1 MIQWIHTRGKDWGR
15 WRNRDDSAWPRE
27 SLLSRIRNEGS
38 VGAAIKQHGQHVP
51 VKLMPR
57 EIAEFHRA
65 VMSMDES
72 CRAVVEVVYRT
83 KAGRDEKA
91 EMLGI
96 SKSRMYQ
103 LLDQAHGYL
112 AGRLDGHPKEM
123 SRLSNNYTVQT
134 VK

>member
-1 MIQWIHTRGKDWGR
+1 
-15 WRNRDDSAWPRE
+15 
-27 SLLSRIRNEGS
+27 
-38 VGAAIKQHGQHVP
+38 
-51 VKLMPR
+51 MPR
-57 EIAEFHRA
+57 EIAEFHWA

-112 AGRLDGHPKEM
+112 AGRLDSTAKDV
-123 SRLSNNYTVQT
+123 SRLSNNYTAQT

>member
-1 MIQWIHTRGKDWGR
+1 M
-15 WRNRDDSAWPRE
+15 
-27 SLLSRIRNEGS
+27 
-38 VGAAIKQHGQHVP
+38 GAAIKQHSQHVP
-51 VKLMPR
+51 VKFMPP
-57 EIAEFHRA
+57 EVAEFHWA

-112 AGRLDGHPKEM
+112 SGRLNGCTKDL
-123 SRLSNNYTVQT
+123 SRLSNNYTVGT
-134 VK
+134 GK